1 MLSYKLKGIK
11 DLAKKGDKVRGSLN
25 KRREIN
31 AKAVVLLDRWIQKNF
46 QTQGKLAEGG
56 SGWKPLKEAT
66 ILRRRKGPRPGSP
79 KILQDTG
86 TMKSRW
92 KHIWSAKLAGI
103 QSGVN
108 YSKFHDKGTRRGLP
122 RRKITPMRKQIWP
135 EVVKLYGKWM
145 GKILR

>member
-1 MLSYKLKGIK
+1 MLSYKIKGIK
-11 DLAKKGDKVRGSLN
+11 VLAKKVEGIRRSLD

-46 QTQGKLAEGG
+46 QSQGRLAQGG
-56 SGWKPLKEAT
+56 GWKPLKEAT
-66 ILRRRKGPRPGSP
+66 IKRRRKGPGVGSP
-79 KILQDTG
+79 RILQDTG

-108 YSKFHDKGTRRGLP
+108 YSKYHDKGTSRLP
-122 RRKITPMRKQIWP
+122 KRKITPTRKQIWP
-135 EVVKLYGKWM
+135 EVKKLYSKWM